1 MTVYADKL
9 HTADAPTPATLTN
22 QLAHQATRMW
32 NLLRLNKQLARERK
46 HLARLPEHLLADIG
60 IAPEAA
66 QLEAQSHILPMARVE
81 QLD

>member
-1 MTVYADKL
+1 MTVYAEKL
-9 HTADAPTPATLTN
+9 HATSATTPATLGS
-22 QLAHQATRMW
+22 QLAHQVVHMW

-66 QLEAQSHILPMARVE
+66 KHEAKSHILPMARLE